1 VSTPRPLVICLMG
14 PTASGKTDL
23 AIELAQRRNC
33 ELVSVDSALVY
44 RGLDIGSAKPG
55 YPHHLIDIRDPAEVY
70 SAADFAADANRV
82 VAEIIARERT
92 PLLVGGTMLY
102 FKAFLDGLAAM
113 PPAHPEIRTEIAA
126 QAASYGWPHIHSRLA
141 QVDPQSAARIHPH
154 HTQRLSRALE
164 VYLASGVTLTD
175 WHRGGGSD
183 THDRYRVVQMA
194 ICPLSRAILHQR
206 IALRFEAM
214 MAAGLLDEV
223 RSLWQ
228 RADLHSGLPAL
239 RAVGYRQL
247 WRHLDGDL
255 SLEEAV
261 QGAIAATR
269 QLAKRQLTWL
279 RKWPHLAWIYTD
291 NAGNLANSDSGVGCS
306 EATGLR
312 PVELALNY
320 LGQSPL

>member
-1 VSTPRPLVICLMG
+1 MSTHRPLVICLMG

-23 AIELAQRRNC
+23 AIELALRRNC

-44 RGLDIGSAKPG
+44 RGMDIGSAKPG

-82 VAEIIARERT
+82 VAEIIARDRT

-102 FKAFLDGLAAM
+102 FKAFLDGLAEM
-113 PPAHPEIRTEIAA
+113 PPAHPEIRAEIAA
-126 QAASYGWPHIHSRLA
+126 QAASHGWPHIHSRLA

-164 VYLASGVTLTD
+164 VYLASGVALTD
-175 WHRGGGSD
+175 WHRSGGSD
-183 THDRYRVVQMA
+183 VHDRYRVVQLA
-194 ICPLSRAILHQR
+194 ICPLSRDILHQR
-206 IALRFEAM
+206 IARRFEAM
-214 MAAGLLDEV
+214 MAAGLLEEV
-223 RSLWQ
+223 RCLWK
-228 RADLHSGLPAL
+228 RADLHSGLPAM

-247 WRHLDGDL
+247 WRHLDGEFDL
-255 SLEEAV
+255 DEAV
-261 QGAIAATR
+261 RGAIAATR

-291 NAGNLANSDSGVGCS
+291 NAGNLAIGDSGVSHIKGQ
-306 EATGLR
+306 GLR
-312 PVELALNY
+312 PVDMALNY